1 MAINWQPA
9 TCTGKEKIE
18 IGGLIQGKDLALINV
33 LCLGDRQDAVAEV
46 FKTLGTQGINV
57 QLAAQTT
64 CPDGPSLAL
73 CVATKDLSTALGV
86 LKANQDRLGIQ
97 RLTHH
102 PRVAFFAVHGPHFR
116 ERPGLAGLMFG
127 TLAAA
132 GIKMLAVS
140 TSISTLSCVIEAER
154 LEAALPALHETF
166 EIP

>member
-1 MAINWQPA
+1 MEINWQPV
-9 TCTGKEKIE
+9 TCIGKEKIE

-33 LCLGDRQDAVAEV
+33 LCLPDRPDAVAEV
-46 FKTLGTQGINV
+46 FRIMGTQAVNV

-97 RLTHH
+97 RLAHH
-102 PRVAFFAVHGPHFR
+102 PQVVFLAVHGPHFR

-132 GIKMLAVS
+132 GVKMLAVS
-140 TSISTLSCVIEAER
+140 TSISTLSCVIEADR
-154 LEAALPALHETF
+154 LEAALQALHEIF

>member
-1 MAINWQPA
+1 MEINWQPV
-9 TCTGKEKIE
+9 TCVGREKIE

-33 LCLGDRQDAVAEV
+33 LCLPDHQDAVAEV
-46 FKTLGTQGINV
+46 FRTLGTQAVNV
-57 QLAAQTT
+57 QLAAQTI

-73 CVATKDLSTALGV
+73 GVAAKDLPAALGV

-97 RLTHH
+97 SIAHH
-102 PRVAFFAVHGPHFR
+102 PRVAFLAVHGPHFR
-116 ERPGLAGLMFG
+116 ERPGLGALMFS

-154 LEAALPALHETF
+154 LEAAVQALQETF
-166 EIP
+166 QIP